1 MRAGPAIGRC
11 HVFGF
16 WRAGFSLRASGAA
29 RRIPCEGVDA
39 LEAATRAWFASDVEG
54 KDGLLVGAMPF
65 DRAGPV
71 VLVQPEQV
79 EWGTGGDGA
88 LPAAAPSGI
97 AIGGLSECPPASVYA
112 DRVRHALRDM
122 AASGGALRKVVLARG
137 LRIEAGAP
145 VDPFAIVAR
154 LAADESVT
162 TFLADLAAEGAGGA
176 TLVGATPELL
186 LSRRGRTVLS
196 HPLAGSARR
205 HAGEAEDRQAADA
218 LLRSEKDRREH
229 ALVVEAIL
237 DLLAPHCARLDT
249 PEGTGLRS
257 TATMWHLG
265 TRIEGEL
272 KSDDAP
278 SAAGLA
284 ALLHPTPA
292 VGGYPR
298 DAALEVIRGLEPE
311 GRGYYAGALGW
322 VDARGDGE
330 WHVTLRCALVEGG
343 SLMLHAG
350 AGIVPG
356 SDPDAEVAETAAKFR
371 AMLQALGV
379 DERDAVLEKVA

>member
-1 MRAGPAIGRC
+1 M
-11 HVFGF
+11 
-16 WRAGFSLRASGAA
+16 RASGIA
-29 RRIPCEGVDA
+29 RRIPCEGAAA
-39 LEAATRAWFASDVEG
+39 LEEVTRACFVSGAVGRE
-54 KDGLLVGAMPF
+54 GLLIGALPF
-65 DRAGPV
+65 DRDGEV

-79 EWGTGGDGA
+79 KWGSGRDWADPVAT
-88 LPAAAPSGI
+88 PSGI
-97 AIGGLSECPPASVYA
+97 GIRTLTECPPASVYA
-112 DRVRHALRDM
+112 DRVRRALQAM
-122 AASGGALRKVVLARG
+122 AVAPEGALRKVVLARA
-137 LRIEAGAP
+137 LRIEADAP
-145 VDPFAIVAR
+145 VDPLVIAAR
-154 LAADESVT
+154 LAADTSVT
-162 TFLADLAAEGAGGA
+162 TFLADLSADGAGSG

-186 LSRRGRTVLS
+186 LSRQGRKVLS

-205 HAGEAEDRQAADA
+205 HADGVEDRRAAES
-218 LLRSEKDRREH
+218 LLASEKDRREH

-237 DLLAPHCARLDT
+237 DLLAPYCARLGT
-249 PEGTGLRS
+249 PDGTGLRS

-265 TRIEGEL
+265 TRIEGAL

-278 SAAGLA
+278 SVAGLA

-298 DAALEVIRGLEPE
+298 DAALERIRELEPE

-330 WHVTLRCALVEGG
+330 WHVTLRCATVEGN
-343 SLMLHAG
+343 SLVLHAG

-356 SDPDAEVAETAAKFR
+356 SDPEAEVAETAAKFR
-371 AMLQALGV
+371 AMVLALGV